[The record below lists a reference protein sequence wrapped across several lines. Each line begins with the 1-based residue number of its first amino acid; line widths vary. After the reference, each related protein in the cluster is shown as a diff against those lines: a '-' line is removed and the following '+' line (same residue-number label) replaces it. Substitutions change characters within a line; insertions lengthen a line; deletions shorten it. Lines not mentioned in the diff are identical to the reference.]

1 MRLVSVNVSRPR
13 LIELS
18 GRRHRSA
25 ILKQPAEGSVAV
37 GTLGLAGDEVGSKK
51 HHGGPDQAVYAY
63 TTDDYAWWS
72 TQLGENLGAATF
84 GENLTI
90 EGFASATLFIGDRF
104 RVGRDVLLEVT
115 SPRIPCGTLAGRMG
129 DPQFAKRFAQA
140 RRPGPY
146 LRVIAT
152 GNVRAGDG
160 VELDTTNRSDV
171 SLLDLIDLFYD
182 RKAPAEAL
190 ERALAAPVAERART
204 DLRDRLVRRRA
215 P

>member
-1 MRLVSVNVSRPR
+1 
-13 LIELS
+13 
-18 GRRHRSA
+18 
-25 ILKQPAEGSVAV
+25 
-37 GTLGLAGDEVGSKK
+37 VGSRK

-63 TTDDYAWWS
+63 TTEDYAWWS
-72 TQLGENLGAATF
+72 KELGEDLDAATF

-90 EGFASATLFIGDRF
+90 QGFASAALFIGDRL

-152 GNVRAGDG
+152 GDVRTGDG
-160 VELDTTNRSDV
+160 VELDTTNRSNLP
-171 SLLDLIDLFYD
+171 LLDLVDLFYD
-182 RKAPAEAL
+182 RKAPAKAL

-204 DLRDRLVRRRA
+204 DLEHRLARRRA